1 MSRFNPEILERRLS
15 QSPPKRP
22 PVSRNSPLRQ
32 PPQRLSLPPS
42 EQSATFTRKRSPT
55 RPSPENAPGDDTAA
69 GSEQDQRE
77 SAEPPP
83 RTKGVKTGL
92 AAAPRRS
99 LPRPNPRPLPPPAP
113 DGEADLNPFLGNTL
127 RRSPQTGIAIPP
139 PPEPELPPS
148 VPDAVSSTPPRGI
161 HSSSPS
167 KWRGRNKPP
176 SSSPLKRPP
185 TRPGE
190 NDTENVS
197 FFNKNLKKAGVR
209 RGQLGQGGAL
219 RERSTNIR
227 GIKPQDANR
236 EKKRKRD
243 ELAKELQALKR
254 DLDFAER
261 ENDRIQVMLRS
272 GRKVTASD
280 EDAVLDLLKRHLAP
294 NAIGSL
300 PSQSELLAKA
310 ALDPLALVPM
320 GRPVVAVIPDSEEDE
335 EASDTVHSHRPVI
348 MAAAEELPFLELFS
362 PFSISSEY
370 TTLPRIADEP
380 LRQQFSVRLQ
390 ARQSPALFSAL
401 VKITLDALKLEIV
414 TIDVGG
420 LEPAAKPELDSFL
433 RKICQGECNRS
444 MERNIGIIT
453 WAMAE
458 WLRISERRAQFW
470 SKLQQETQSKAAI
483 LEVSRDVRAKASRQ
497 TKGTGST
504 KSSEGDELSYATV
517 DLLPFMGLQ
526 SFDIKVP
533 SAGSTASVR
542 LNWRVEFDWT
552 GEAQS
557 KVSAVVSIPGSWH
570 GVDRK
575 GAFGKLPSLFQGLV
589 EGGEEPNVAVRKVVA
604 LLAGN

>member
-42 EQSATFTRKRSPT
+42 EQSATFTRK
-55 RPSPENAPGDDTAA
+55 
-69 GSEQDQRE
+69 
-77 SAEPPP
+77 
-83 RTKGVKTGL
+83 
-92 AAAPRRS
+92 
-99 LPRPNPRPLPPPAP
+99 RPNPRPLPPPAP

-261 ENDRIQVMLRS
+261 ENDRIRVMLRS

-348 MAAAEELPFLELFS
+348 MTAAEELPFLELFS
-362 PFSISSEY
+362 PF
-370 TTLPRIADEP
+370 T
-380 LRQQFSVRLQ
+380 
-390 ARQSPALFSAL
+390 LFSAL

-414 TIDVGG
+414 SIDVGG

>member
-42 EQSATFTRKRSPT
+42 EQSATFTRKQSPV
-55 RPSPENAPGDDTAA
+55 RPSPDNATNTAT
-69 GSEQDQRE
+69 GSQEDERE
-77 SAEPPP
+77 SVDPPP
-83 RTKGVKTGL
+83 RTKGAKTGL

-113 DGEADLNPFLGNTL
+113 EGDADLNPFLGNTL
-127 RRSPQTGIAIPP
+127 RRSPQTGTAMPP

-190 NDTENVS
+190 NDTENIS

-209 RGQLGQGGAL
+209 RGPLGQGAAL

-227 GIKPQDANR
+227 GIKPRDANS

-261 ENDRIQVMLRS
+261 ENDRIRVMLRS

-294 NAIGSL
+294 DANESL

-320 GRPVVAVIPDSEEDE
+320 GRPVVAVIPDSEDDE
-335 EASDTVHSHRPVI
+335 EASDAVHSHRPVV
-348 MAAAEELPFLELFS
+348 MTAAEELPFLELFS
-362 PFSISSEY
+362 PFSVSSEF

-401 VKITLDALKLEIV
+401 VKITLDAVKLEIAS
-414 TIDVGG
+414 IDVSG
-420 LEPAAKPELDSFL
+420 LEPAAKPELESFL
-433 RKICQGECNRS
+433 QKICQGECNRS

-483 LEVSRDVRAKASRQ
+483 LEVSRDVRTKVSRQ
-497 TKGTGST
+497 RSTKG
-504 KSSEGDELSYATV
+504 SEVDKLSYAIA

-526 SFDIKVP
+526 SFDIKIP
-533 SAGSTASVR
+533 SAGSTASIR

-557 KVSAVVSIPGSWH
+557 KVSAIVSIPGSWH